1 MSGNTV
7 LPEWLRTQP
16 LECLRTPVK
25 EMKVLVWTN
34 SEADAGNP
42 VAALAFNGIAVFSGA
57 CVVTGEKGVNGI
69 AEAVPDDI
77 VRRVCE
83 AYTVVQ
89 AAFTPPFPEILPM
102 ERLPASAA
110 PIRIAFGKDVVLPWE
125 GLRCDFSL
133 CRGKTFESLG
143 VCQRNG
149 HWFELLNLRRW
160 SGVESPGV
168 VQARHPVTNAPMI
181 LHRRSAFEMIAQH
194 RGCKLEKGR
203 GFMATFQTQLWTFFA
218 LVYGHDTVVTPA
230 FQVRLAVTHPLT
242 GNFEEWRDDPA
253 NVVPAITPTTGDD
266 NAEPEL

>member
-1 MSGNTV
+1 MSGNAV
-7 LPEWLRTQP
+7 PPEW
-16 LECLRTPVK
+16 LRTPVK
-25 EMKVLVWTN
+25 EMKVVVFTN
-34 SEADAGNP
+34 TDSDAGNENP
-42 VAALAFNGIAVFSGA
+42 VAALAFRGIAVFSGA
-57 CVVTGEKGVNGI
+57 CLVTGEKGV
-69 AEAVPDDI
+69 EAVPEDI
-77 VRRVCE
+77 VRRVWE
-83 AYTVVQ
+83 AYTVVH
-89 AAFTPPFPEILPM
+89 AAFAAPFPEILPM

-110 PIRIAFGKDVVLPWE
+110 PIRIAFGEDVVLPWE
-125 GLRCDFSL
+125 GLRCDFSG

-168 VQARHPVTNAPMI
+168 VQARHPVTNEPMI
-181 LHRRSAFEMIAQH
+181 LHRWSAFQMIAQH
-194 RGCKLEKGR
+194 RDCKLEKGR

-218 LVYGHDTVVTPA
+218 LVYGHDTVLTPA